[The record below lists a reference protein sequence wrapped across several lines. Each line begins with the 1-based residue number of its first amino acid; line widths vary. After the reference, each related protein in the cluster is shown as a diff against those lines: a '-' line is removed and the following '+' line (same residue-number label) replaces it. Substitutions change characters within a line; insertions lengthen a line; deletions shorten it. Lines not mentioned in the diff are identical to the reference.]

1 MKFHWLLTGIFIA
14 LTGSTE
20 LAAENSPAS
29 STTALPAPPPPG
41 SIITPQSLAA
51 PSPGNLVASQNLQI
65 SASGIGSAKLGM
77 TIGELKQQLGT
88 NTEFIVGW
96 YSSEEYDAVAVIQG
110 GIVQYYIPYSTRKP
124 LQDSDIIVML
134 STENSQYRT
143 DKNVGPG
150 TSIKKAEEVYG
161 DATLH
166 HTLRVEGIEYVRFAN
181 APAYLNFRLGSVVGK
196 GENRLAGVYP
206 RLDPRNVR
214 NLTAYRQTKEYRE
227 NATIRAV
234 SVACPRGDCSK
245 L

>member
-1 MKFHWLLTGIFIA
+1 MTFHWVLTGIFIV

-20 LAAENSPAS
+20 LAAENSPAW
-29 STTALPAPPPPG
+29 STTALPAPPLPG

-77 TIGELKQQLGT
+77 TFGELKQQLGA
-88 NTEFIVGW
+88 NTEYTTLRYMVDF
-96 YSSEEYDAVAVIQG
+96 DAVAVSQG
-110 GIVQYYIPYSTRKP
+110 GIVQYYIVYPAREVLK
-124 LQDSDIIVML
+124 DSDIIAML

-161 DATLH
+161 DATLGYN
-166 HTLRVEGIEYVRFAN
+166 LANEGREYVKFAN
-181 APAYLNFRLGSVVGK
+181 QPANIVFRLGSAGGR
-196 GENRLAGVYP
+196 GENRLAGIYP
-206 RLDPRNVR
+206 N
-214 NLTAYRQTKEYRE
+214 TSGEYHQTKEYRE
-227 NATIRAV
+227 KATIRVV
-234 SVACPRGDCSK
+234 SVQCPRGDCSK

>member
-29 STTALPAPPPPG
+29 ITTALPAPPPPG

-65 SASGIGSAKLGM
+65 SANGIGSAKLGM
-77 TIGELKQQLGT
+77 TFAELKQQLGA
-88 NTEFIVGW
+88 NTEFTTLRYMVDF
-96 YSSEEYDAVAVIQG
+96 DAVAVSQG
-110 GIVQYYIPYSTRKP
+110 GIVQYYIVYPAREP
-124 LQDSDIIVML
+124 LKDSDIIEDL

-150 TSIKKAEEVYG
+150 TSLKKAEEVYG
-161 DATLH
+161 DATLGYH
-166 HTLRVEGIEYVRFAN
+166 LANHGRESVRFAN
-181 APAYLNFRLGSVVGK
+181 GPANISFILGSAYGK
-196 GENRLAGVYP
+196 GENRLAGIYP
-206 RLDPRNVR
+206 N
-214 NLTAYRQTKEYRE
+214 TSGEHHQTKEYRE

-234 SVACPRGDCSK
+234 YVQCPRGDCSK

>member
-29 STTALPAPPPPG
+29 STTALPPPSPPN

-51 PSPGNLVASQNLQI
+51 PSPGNLVAFRHQQI

-77 TIGELKQQLGT
+77 TFGELKQQLGE
-88 NTEFIVGW
+88 NTEFIELPYLV
-96 YSSEEYDAVAVIQG
+96 DFNALAVVTQG
-110 GIVQYYIPYSTRKP
+110 GLVQYYIVYPGREP
-124 LQDSDIIVML
+124 LKDSDIIEFL
-134 STENSQYRT
+134 STHNSQSRT

-161 DATLH
+161 DATLGYH
-166 HTLRVEGIEYVRFAN
+166 LANHGRESVTFAN
-181 APAYLNFRLGSVVGK
+181 GPANISFILGSAYGK
-196 GENRLAGVYP
+196 GENRLAGIYP
-206 RLDPRNVR
+206 N
-214 NLTAYRQTKEYRE
+214 TSGEHHQTKEYRE